1 MSTENNE
8 ICLTVIA
15 RIYNDFTSK
24 FGIPRQSGLSDK
36 LISRIVFE
44 KKYRNPDALRGIE
57 QFSHLWLLWHFS
69 ENERDEWSP
78 TVRPPKL
85 GGNKRMGVFA
95 TRSPFRP
102 NPVGMS
108 CVKLERVVVTENQGI
123 VLEVTGADIMNG
135 TPIFDIKPYLPYCDS
150 KPDAKNGFA
159 LSQKTGNLEVVFP
172 KELIGKIPNEKREG
186 LVCILS
192 QDPRPAYKD
201 EGERIYVMPFSDMEI
216 SFRVCENTLT
226 VTDVIF
232 V

>member
-8 ICLTVIA
+8 IRLTVIA

-24 FGIPRQSGLSDK
+24 FGIPRQSGLSGK

-69 ENERDEWSP
+69 ENERDDWSP

-108 CVKLERVVVTENQGI
+108 CVKLERVVSDENQGL

-150 KPDAKNGFA
+150 VCDAKNGFA
-159 LSQKTGNLEVVFP
+159 LSKTTGNLEVVFQ
-172 KELIGKIPNEKREG
+172 KKQIAKIPKEKREG
-186 LVCILS
+186 LIAILS

-201 EGERIYVMPFSDMEI
+201 EAERIYVMPFSDMEI